1 MKQTNRKTQ
10 AVLLTAM
17 LTLGLLL
24 TGCGNTSDNPGV
36 SGEDPDFQPDDS
48 LITEIY
54 SEEGSY
60 TDDVGNAY
68 TYSYHVPQLAA
79 DTADA
84 KEINEKIMGT
94 FGNYAKS
101 EMDSMDQNASLFY
114 TDIGWERSWHGSRLY
129 IKLKA
134 DSGDWRDYDAI
145 CYDFAAEKAVTPEE
159 TIQSMGFTDEEWLGA
174 LRKTAIHKFDSAYT
188 DNMNKRTFYNS
199 GGMELR
205 AKLISDKNIDLEKP
219 VYLNDKNELSV
230 IIAMPSMAGASYYYE
245 ELPVSMKNS
254 DTDDVVLTAAKDS
267 VTAKLQNGKL
277 SVTANGKEYAVEGI
291 FDDYT
296 QMEITNIGDGKD
308 LYIFL
313 LTAEGRVE
321 FVNLTQGMT
330 YGYYCSGG
338 VLPKTTGIQNLDA
351 DTVTKKLASKVYAAQ
366 DAIYSSITGMSWKTE
381 IEHSTDGGGSYR
393 DESWVDFA
401 DDHSLR
407 IDTAFAEGA
416 GAIVYQGS
424 YDCLGITEEGLVVT
438 WTVKEKGNKKN
449 RHSGVWAIQ
458 PDFEN
463 ISILSKAGT
472 NYFDMPEGEAA
483 SFSES
488 FG

>member
-1 MKQTNRKTQ
+1 MKQTNQKKQ

-24 TGCGNTSDNPGV
+24 TGCGNTSDEPAIN
-36 SGEDPDFQPDDS
+36 GENPDFQPDDS
-48 LITEIY
+48 LITELY

-94 FGNYAKS
+94 FGTYAKS
-101 EMDSMDQNASLFY
+101 EMDSMDKNASIFY
-114 TDIGWERSWHGSRLY
+114 TDISWERSWHGSRLY

-159 TIQSMGFTDEEWLGA
+159 TIQSMGLTDEQWLGA
-174 LRKTAIHKFDSAYT
+174 LRKTAIHRFDSAYT
-188 DNMNKRTFYNS
+188 DNMKKRDFYNS

-205 AKLISDKNIDLEKP
+205 ARLISDNNIDMESP

-245 ELPVSMKNS
+245 ELPVDISKTGGS
-254 DTDDVVLTAAKDS
+254 GDVLTAETDS
-267 VTAKLQNGKL
+267 VTAKLQDGELN
-277 SVTANGKEYAVEGI
+277 VTVDGKEYAVEGI

-296 QMEITNIGDGKD
+296 QMEIVNLDKENNPY
-308 LYIFL
+308 LFL

-321 FVNLTQGMT
+321 FVNLAQGMA

-338 VLPKTTGIQNLDA
+338 VLPKTKGIQSLDA

-381 IEHSTDGGGSYR
+381 TEHSTDGGGSYR

-424 YDCLGITEEGLVVT
+424 YDCLGVTEDGLVVT